1 MKETKQS
8 LSELWS
14 LLRNKEEQFG
24 LNKLSLTER
33 DILQAIIH
41 IQGKD
46 KQIRLET
53 ILKQCPHPR
62 ATFFRCLKKLRINNI
77 GVGKENGHQELMW
90 QLLCM
95 SGSWGKIK
103 FHPYIGF
110 KKKAGTNNNNI
121 IKFLEQLY
129 PNMKQR
135 EVELLAEISTR
146 KELKELAEEHG
157 IENVKF

>member
-1 MKETKQS
+1 MGGYIMKETKQS

-33 DILQAIIH
+33 DILQGIIH

-53 ILKQCPHPR
+53 ILKQCAHPR

-77 GVGKENGHQELMW
+77 
-90 QLLCM
+90 
-95 SGSWGKIK
+95 IK
-103 FHPYIGF
+103 V
-110 KKKAGTNNNNI
+110 
-121 IKFLEQLY
+121 IKDTED
-129 PNMKQR
+129 
-135 EVELLAEISTR
+135 SR
-146 KELKELAEEHG
+146 KSFIKVSH
-157 IENVKF
+157 KFIN

>member
-46 KQIRLET
+46 NKTLLEK

-62 ATFFRCLKKLRINNI
+62 ATFFRCLKKLRVNNI
-77 GVGKENGHQELMW
+77 VKV
-90 QLLCM
+90 
-95 SGSWGKIK
+95 IK
-103 FHPYIGF
+103 DSEDARRSYVKVSSKF
-110 KKKAGTNNNNI
+110 TN
-121 IKFLEQLY
+121 
-129 PNMKQR
+129 
-135 EVELLAEISTR
+135 
-146 KELKELAEEHG
+146 
-157 IENVKF
+157 